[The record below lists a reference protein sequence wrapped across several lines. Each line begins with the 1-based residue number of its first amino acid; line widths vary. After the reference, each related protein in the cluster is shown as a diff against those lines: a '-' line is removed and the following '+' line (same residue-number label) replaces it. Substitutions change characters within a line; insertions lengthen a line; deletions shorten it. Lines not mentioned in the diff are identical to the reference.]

1 MKSAL
6 WLSMLAIL
14 ATAPVAA
21 GEADAKPRPIDETL
35 WEKALADN
43 AKDADKAY
51 AAYQKALEAANAK
64 VIKALEAS
72 IKELNDPKRFGGV
85 GVKDRA
91 AAISALE
98 ARIESVKQGEL
109 GNVIVANRSS
119 DLLGESAGIE
129 RALIGAWK
137 LGSFNI
143 TWEFTADRKC
153 LSSSGNTP
161 GTWKRVGEEIQLVWS
176 NGETGTITM
185 KGKVLSVRNF
195 AGTFELTPKQP

>member
-6 WLSMLAIL
+6 WPSILAI
-14 ATAPVAA
+14 TALGVLPA

-35 WEKALADN
+35 WEKAVADN
-43 AKDADKAY
+43 AKEADKAY

-85 GVKDRA
+85 GVKERA

-109 GNVIVANRSS
+109 GTAIVANRSS
-119 DLLGESAGIE
+119 DLLGEPAGIE

-137 LGSFNI
+137 LGNMAI
-143 TWEFTADRKC
+143 TWEFMAGGKC
-153 LSSSGNTP
+153 TSSAGNSA
-161 GTWKRVGEEIQLVWS
+161 GTWKRVGDEVQLTWS
-176 NGETGTITM
+176 TGETGTISL

-195 AGTFELTPKQP
+195 AGTFELSPKQP